1 MPEDKSEKGSRA
13 SDFLAIAA
21 LVLLICGVT
30 IAVIS
35 SRCTGDSK
43 KKRTCKVEDFPR
55 VVFDTGEIDAY
66 TAVEKTKA
74 AGFRPTEEEAALL
87 EALEKLQVDE
97 GGGYPVSVDKDVRM
111 REKQL
116 QDGLVRLRRKSGLD
130 RVLELGDYA
139 AQSCISAFQR
149 GNDSELINRKCGSL
163 MYHAVKSGLIR
174 ADGALMGPKHIL
186 RVLFKVRWRNFL
198 ENVPP
203 LAGLKS
209 LELLAYHDF
218 IVAFYPPDRA
228 QTRLESISQIKKLD
242 SGYPADSARE
252 CVKWAAQ
259 AQRE

>member
-1 MPEDKSEKGSRA
+1 MPEDKSEKRSTA
-13 SDFLAIAA
+13 PDMLAIAA
-21 LVLLICGVT
+21 LVILICGVT

-35 SRCTGDSK
+35 SRCTGDGEK
-43 KKRTCKVEDFPR
+43 KKTLESKNLPR

-66 TAVEKTKA
+66 IAVEKTKA
-74 AGFRPTEEEAALL
+74 AGFKPTEDEAAML
-87 EALEKLQVDE
+87 EVLEKLQVDE
-97 GGGYPVSVDKDVRM
+97 GSGYPVSVGKDVRM

-139 AQSCISAFQR
+139 AQSCVSAFHK
-149 GNDSELINRKCGSL
+149 GNDAQMINRKCGSL

-186 RVLFKVRWRNFL
+186 RVLFKIRWRQFIANVQPL
-198 ENVPP
+198 EQ
-203 LAGLKS
+203 LKP

-218 IVAFYPPDRA
+218 IVAFYPPDKV

-242 SGYPADSARE
+242 SKYPAESARE

-259 AQRE
+259 AQQR